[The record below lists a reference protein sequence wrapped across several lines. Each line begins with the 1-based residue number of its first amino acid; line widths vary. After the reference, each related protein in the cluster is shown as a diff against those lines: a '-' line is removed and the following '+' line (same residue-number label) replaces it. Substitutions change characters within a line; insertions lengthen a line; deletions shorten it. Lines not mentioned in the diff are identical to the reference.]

1 MSKTMPQSIGRTKT
15 NKKRGMPSGI
25 LLLYMCGGGLS
36 VTLIYMLSLI
46 KRSDDMNSSVYRLR
60 LDIHSPTSQEL
71 INMNKGETA
80 RRIEIEFCENNTAYK
95 LEDNVTAVICIS
107 NDTTL
112 YPVKIDGNKVVYEPL
127 AELTGTVGI
136 KDVQVRLMQSMN
148 DTVNPENAETDR
160 LLYSP
165 RFSVAV
171 HDVVNDGSTVEEQAK
186 QEDVIAQINEVLRKA
201 DTGEFN
207 GQDGKDGI
215 DGADGYSPE
224 VTITPSE
231 QPSGHYV
238 KITDAEHPQGQEFF
252 VADGERGG
260 TSIPSYTLYGYKTL
274 TTAQKTHNAEQV
286 QKITSDESNAF
297 ICTMLTDDFELSL
310 NSLWYYDL
318 PEFEYFDT
326 TTNTHY
332 KYIANADGTVTIE
345 ANQNADPSAVQSSTA
360 PTTSTSGAFVGQ
372 LCIVNNGTAV
382 YVYKGLISN
391 VHLWMQIPTMKDIP
405 SLAGYATEEYVAEA
419 ISTALGSVETELESI
434 TTGGGVA

>member
-1 MSKTMPQSIGRTKT
+1 
-15 NKKRGMPSGI
+15 
-25 LLLYMCGGGLS
+25 
-36 VTLIYMLSLI
+36 
-46 KRSDDMNSSVYRLR
+46 MNSSVYRLR

-95 LEDNVTAVICIS
+95 LEDSVAAVICIS
-107 NDTTL
+107 DDTTL

-148 DTVNPENAETDR
+148 DTVNHENAETDR

-186 QEDVIAQINEVLRKA
+186 QGDVIAQINEVIRKA
-201 DTGEFN
+201 ENGEFN

-215 DGADGYSPE
+215 DGYSPE

-252 VADGERGG
+252 VADGQGG
-260 TSIPSYTLYGYKTL
+260 GSGLSFSVFVIEWKTNP
-274 TTAQKTHNAEQV
+274 TTEDKTTIVSQFDAMAQIGGHR
-286 QKITSDESNAF
+286 
-297 ICTMLTDDFELSL
+297 
-310 NSLWYYDL
+310 
-318 PEFEYFDT
+318 
-326 TTNTHY
+326 
-332 KYIANADGTVTIE
+332 YIARLKVGSDVLDGVIYGSNKATFF
-345 ANQNADPSAVQSSTA
+345 DFGS
-360 PTTSTSGAFVGQ
+360 
-372 LCIVNNGTAV
+372 GTAV
-382 YVYKGLISN
+382 PKVYTISASSVEAYN
-391 VHLWMQIPTMKDIP
+391 QTSEYFYNTILFDENSDIP
-405 SLAGYATEEYVAEA
+405 ASQAVITDYINGKL
-419 ISTALGSVETELESI
+419 STALGSVETELETI

>member
-186 QEDVIAQINEVLRKA
+186 QGDLIAEMNMALKRFAGRNVFVLNWSSG
-201 DTGEFN
+201 TEGSGETA
-207 GQDGKDGI
+207 I
-215 DGADGYSPE
+215 EHP
-224 VTITPSE
+224 
-231 QPSGHYV
+231 
-238 KITDAEHPQGQEFF
+238 TDAEKQAIVDTLAKINALDPGTYE
-252 VADGERGG
+252 VLLKVDGRYL
-260 TSIPSYTLYGYKTL
+260 PYTTFNGSDM
-274 TTAQKTHNAEQV
+274 
-286 QKITSDESNAF
+286 IIFSDEIN
-297 ICTMLTDDFELSL
+297 DDIPVRYEIFAPSVNRYKQLSL
-310 NSLWYYDL
+310 CWVEDITFSKSDRRPASMPL
-318 PEFEYFDT
+318 T
-326 TTNTHY
+326 A
-332 KYIANADGTVTIE
+332 KYIDEQITNAVGDIE
-345 ANQNADPSAVQSSTA
+345 SA
-360 PTTSTSGAFVGQ
+360 
-372 LCIVNNGTAV
+372 
-382 YVYKGLISN
+382 
-391 VHLWMQIPTMKDIP
+391 
-405 SLAGYATEEYVAEA
+405 
-419 ISTALGSVETELESI
+419 LESI